1 MEAMDKYANS
11 PQPTTVVTFEL
22 EYFNTSSSRSIL
34 SALRKLQSIHLAG
47 SAVTINWLYEETD
60 DDILEAGIEYGDIIN
75 IPFNMIKLMNR
86 FFYIYSSLSISNP
99 LKLPTSPNPVTS
111 AAIPFNFIFPAIW
124 LSVAPVST
132 RSSIMITCLKCRVSE
147 TT

>member
-1 MEAMDKYANS
+1 MEVYICEATVKTPAINFDLDSGTLEIRGRSTPEDTIAFYKPFLEAMDKYANS

-75 IPFNMIKLMNR
+75 IPFNMIK
-86 FFYIYSSLSISNP
+86 ID
-99 LKLPTSPNPVTS
+99 
-111 AAIPFNFIFPAIW
+111 
-124 LSVAPVST
+124 
-132 RSSIMITCLKCRVSE
+132 E
-147 TT
+147 